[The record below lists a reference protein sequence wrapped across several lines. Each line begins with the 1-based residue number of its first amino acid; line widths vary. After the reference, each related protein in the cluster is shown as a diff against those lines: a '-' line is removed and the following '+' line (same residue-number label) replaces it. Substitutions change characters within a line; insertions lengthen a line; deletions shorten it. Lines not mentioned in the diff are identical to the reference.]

1 MEKKIKVLLVED
13 DVFLRE
19 LCTKKFRS
27 DGMDVTDKT
36 DGEEALK
43 VLEKEEFDI
52 ILLDIVLPSMDG
64 FEVLEKIR
72 KHENEKARKTPVVM
86 LSNLGQDEDIERA
99 VSLGA
104 NDFLIKA
111 HFTTGEV
118 VKKVRALL
126 KQSELSER

>member
-1 MEKKIKVLLVED
+1 MEKKTRVLLVED

-19 LCTKKFRS
+19 LCTKKFKS
-27 DGMDVTDKT
+27 EGMDVIDKV
-36 DGEEALK
+36 DGEQALK
-43 VLEKEEFDI
+43 ALEDEGFDI

-72 KHENEKARKTPVVM
+72 NHKNEKARKTPVVM
-86 LSNLGQDEDIERA
+86 LSNLGQDEDIEKA
-99 VSLGA
+99 ISLGA

-118 VKKVRALL
+118 VKKVKRIL
-126 KQSELSER
+126 K